1 MLVMVVNRFQVNKI
15 NKTFFKICFIYLFLL
30 FLLSIFYIQYYT
42 FNENIKSIKYWYM
55 YKIICVCCIEL
66 YN

>member
-1 MLVMVVNRFQVNKI
+1 MLVMVVNRIQVNKI

-42 FNENIKSIKYWYM
+42 FNENIKSIKY
-55 YKIICVCCIEL
+55 
-66 YN
+66 